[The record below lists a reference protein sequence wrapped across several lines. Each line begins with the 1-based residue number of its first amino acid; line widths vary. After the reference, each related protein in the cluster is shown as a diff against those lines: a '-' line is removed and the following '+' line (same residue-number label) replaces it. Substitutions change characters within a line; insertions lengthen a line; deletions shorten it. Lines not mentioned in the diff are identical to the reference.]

1 MSRNPSRGLKKHF
14 AAALAAL
21 PLMGAMAA
29 ESPAVSSDI
38 PVPARPAT
46 YAAEKQAH
54 QNYLK
59 DEAPLKSTF
68 FRDASVRQMFPETQ
82 CTTFNGA
89 TGGVKV
95 KEALRTLKEI
105 DTLTGPLIGH
115 YMAANE
121 AWYCERKLSNIKG
134 NLWGLTYDYYGIVA
148 INETKPMYRLLGV
161 TAHETLHLMQK
172 ARGLSE
178 IDAAGD
184 IYSLQSRFLANEAA
198 AHAMEVAYAFELAQA
213 GDMRA
218 WDGLATP
225 LIYADGRKNPS
236 PYLGLQAAFAA
247 GYAQAVKL
255 GATHAEALKAGGRD
269 TVTAFVTT
277 EQAKL
282 DIYNEIVLQVYI
294 SRIGTELTGPGKATW
309 TDEKTMLAGKVT
321 DHFSLTE
328 GFTLPAPE
336 LRFGK
341 NDGMRWAFEA
351 ADLYRKKLGDAPD
364 YAELRAKAAA
374 GGNPYLDVDF
384 KAALEKMPGAILAA
398 SPVRTVSVLDQLS
411 GRAPVKPPAPKVQ
424 R

>member
-1 MSRNPSRGLKKHF
+1 MSKKPSKGLKKHF
-14 AAALAAL
+14 AAALLAF
-21 PLMGAMAA
+21 PLMGALAT

-38 PVPARPAT
+38 PVPARPQT
-46 YAAEKQAH
+46 YLAEKQTHIA
-54 QNYLK
+54 QLK

-68 FRDASVRQMFPETQ
+68 YRDANVRQMFPESQ

-95 KEALRTLKEI
+95 KEALRTLRDT
-105 DTLTGPLIGH
+105 DTLTGPLLGH

-148 INETKPMYRLLGV
+148 INEAKPMYRLLGV

-178 IDAAGD
+178 IDANGD

-198 AHAMEVAYAFELAQA
+198 AHAIEVAYAFELAQA

-218 WDGLATP
+218 WNGLATP
-225 LIYADGRKNPS
+225 LLYADGRKDPS
-236 PYLGLQAAFAA
+236 PYLGLQATFAA

-255 GATHAEALKAGGRD
+255 GASHAEALKAGGRE
-269 TVTAFVTT
+269 TVAAFVTT

-294 SRIGTELTGPGKATW
+294 SRIGTELTGPGTATW

-321 DHFSLTE
+321 DQFSLTE

-351 ADLYRKKLGDAPD
+351 ADLYRKKLGGAEN
-364 YAELRAKAAA
+364 YAALRDKAAA

-411 GRAPVKPPAPKVQ
+411 GRAPVKAPKPKVQ
-424 R
+424 P